1 MDMFDQIL
9 WGPYI
14 RILFSIL
21 NLQLQTHVFLML
33 SQEHLPYLI
42 FSVGLKVVG
51 CSGVMHVFGGVSLRG
66 ESPNPPI
73 CT

>member
-1 MDMFDQIL
+1 MPEHYLHEGKQMDMFDQIL

-51 CSGVMHVFGGVSLRG
+51 IMLKWHFT
-66 ESPNPPI
+66 I
-73 CT
+73 